1 MSSDGAHAYDEL
13 VRLRGEG
20 LIWRRAGDELIA
32 LDLDSSQYFAANE
45 TATAVWDALADGA
58 TREELVTM
66 LCARFEVEQHV
77 AEADIG
83 RLLSSLQTEGLIETW
98 SRPEQP

>member
-1 MSSDGAHAYDEL
+1 
-13 VRLRGEG
+13 
-20 LIWRRAGDELIA
+20 
-32 LDLDSSQYFAANE
+32 
-45 TATAVWDALADGA
+45 
-58 TREELVTM
+58 M